1 LLDLLRSGDRKA
13 LGQLYDRYHQHLLRY
28 CVRLLRD
35 EQRAEDAVQNVFLK
49 LQTGQQNIRNGQSMQ
64 SWLFTVAHNE
74 ALSDIN
80 KKKSV
85 TADDSIVW
93 EGDSPEDELL
103 AKERKELIEIVLQRL
118 HAPYREVII
127 LREYERLS
135 YEEIAGITGT
145 TISSVKSRLFKARK
159 AFIENLKPY
168 FNERSL

>member
-1 LLDLLRSGDRKA
+1 M
-13 LGQLYDRYHQHLLRY
+13 
-28 CVRLLRD
+28 RD

-159 AFIENLKPY
+159 ALIEKLKPY

>member
-1 LLDLLRSGDRKA
+1 MLDLLRSGDRKA

-159 AFIENLKPY
+159 ALIEKLKPY

>member
-159 AFIENLKPY
+159 ALIEKLKPY

>member
-1 LLDLLRSGDRKA
+1 M
-13 LGQLYDRYHQHLLRY
+13 
-28 CVRLLRD
+28 
-35 EQRAEDAVQNVFLK
+35 QNVFLK
-49 LQTGQQNIRNGQSMQ
+49 LQTGQQNIQNGQSLH

-80 KKKSV
+80 RKKSV

-103 AKERKELIEIVLQRL
+103 AKERKEVIEIMLQRL

-135 YEEIAGITGT
+135 YEEIAGLTGT
-145 TISSVKSRLFKARK
+145 TVSSVKSRLFKARK
-159 AFIENLKPY
+159 ALIEKLKPY

>member
-1 LLDLLRSGDRKA
+1 MKD
-13 LGQLYDRYHQHLLRY
+13 Q
-28 CVRLLRD
+28 
-35 EQRAEDAVQNVFLK
+35 QRAEDAVQNVFLK

-103 AKERKELIEIVLQRL
+103 AKERKELIEAVLQRL

-135 YEEIAGITGT
+135 YEEIAGISGT
-145 TISSVKSRLFKARK
+145 TVSSVKSRLFKARK
-159 AFIENLKPY
+159 ALVEKLKPY
-168 FNERSL
+168 FSERSL

>member
-1 LLDLLRSGDRKA
+1 MRSGSHKA

-28 CVRLLRD
+28 CLRLLKD
-35 EQRAEDAVQNVFLK
+35 QQRAEDAVQNVFLK
-49 LQTGQQNIRNGQSMQ
+49 LQTGQQNIRNGQSLQ
-64 SWLFTVAHNE
+64 SWLFTVARNE

-85 TADDSIVW
+85 SADDSMVS

-103 AKERKELIEIVLQRL
+103 AKERKDVIEAVLQRL

-135 YEEIAGITGT
+135 YEEIAGITRT
-145 TISSVKSRLFKARK
+145 TVPSVKSRLFKARK
-159 AFIENLKPY
+159 ALI
-168 FNERSL
+168 

>member
-1 LLDLLRSGDRKA
+1 MKD
-13 LGQLYDRYHQHLLRY
+13 Q
-28 CVRLLRD
+28 
-35 EQRAEDAVQNVFLK
+35 QRAEDAVQNVFLK

-159 AFIENLKPY
+159 ALIEKLKPY

>member
-1 LLDLLRSGDRKA
+1 MKD
-13 LGQLYDRYHQHLLRY
+13 Q
-28 CVRLLRD
+28 
-35 EQRAEDAVQNVFLK
+35 QRAEDAVQNVFLK
-49 LQTGQQNIRNGQSMQ
+49 LQTGQQNIRNGQSLQ
-64 SWLFTVAHNE
+64 SWLFTVARNE

-159 AFIENLKPY
+159 ALIEKLKPY

>member
-1 LLDLLRSGDRKA
+1 MLDLLRSGDRKA

-28 CVRLLRD
+28 CFRLLKD
-35 EQRAEDAVQNVFLK
+35 QQRAEDAVQNVFLK

-145 TISSVKSRLFKARK
+145 TISSVKSRLFKARN
-159 AFIENLKPY
+159 ALIEKLKPY

>member
-1 LLDLLRSGDRKA
+1 MRSGDRKA

-159 AFIENLKPY
+159 ALIEKLKPY